1 MGAGTNPGRAVRG
14 FTLIEL
20 LISLTVVALVL
31 GAVFFTFFRA
41 QANAQRM
48 NALIE
53 SRQNARAACQL
64 IERETRMAGSGWGR
78 KEVNVYQS
86 GSTFLLTPVDAGY
99 DPSRSDT
106 LGLVGAFAGTST
118 TLASAMTSPTSSM
131 LVQSIAGF
139 SDSDLVVVTDGSTAH
154 MFRVTG
160 LQTGPDQLLH
170 APSSPWN
177 PSGSFTN
184 WPLGGYGIGSDVY
197 KATWVQYRFD
207 STGFSRP
214 SLVRIEDGGAPQVVA
229 QTVKAFYVYYL
240 MQDGTVT
247 RSPSSWTM
255 VDKVRPVVKVS
266 YTDANHQTVTDSVWA
281 IAKPRTY

>member
-1 MGAGTNPGRAVRG
+1 MGAGPTPRRAVRG
-14 FTLIEL
+14 STLIEL
-20 LISLTVVALVL
+20 LIALTVVALVL
-31 GAVFFTFFRA
+31 GAVFFTFFRS

-78 KEVNVYQS
+78 KEVNVYRS
-86 GSTFLLTPVDAGY
+86 GSTFALTPVDAGN

-106 LGLVGAFAGTST
+106 LGLVGALAGPPIPLAAPST
-118 TLASAMTSPTSSM
+118 GLAAAMVSPTSSM
-131 LVQSIAGF
+131 VVQSVAGL

-154 MFRVTG
+154 MFKVTS

-184 WPLGGYGIGSDVY
+184 WPLGGYGIGAD
-197 KATWVQYRFD
+197 
-207 STGFSRP
+207 
-214 SLVRIEDGGAPQVVA
+214 
-229 QTVKAFYVYYL
+229 
-240 MQDGTVT
+240 
-247 RSPSSWTM
+247 
-255 VDKVRPVVKVS
+255 
-266 YTDANHQTVTDSVWA
+266 
-281 IAKPRTY
+281 